1 FAARPDLFCRPV
13 EPAKSVLEAQ
23 NPLFTEQEPLPVFGT
38 PFPMGIDFCL
48 QLTDA
53 RVDFSPQD
61 MDLPGELGE
70 LPPQSFALRASACA
84 GLSCPPQEVIDEFL
98 PWVERA
104 LVAQQKLAVGKV
116 EEGKGAGR
124 ASAGAAS
131 AGLAMPSFAAAP
143 RRSIA
148 VTP

>member
-1 FAARPDLFCRPV
+1 MAFTDRSDVFGSVHEDGVNLVVRHVMRQRPSLFNYATRTFAARPDLFCRPV

-70 LPPQSFALRASACA
+70 LPRCCA
-84 GLSCPPQEVIDEFL
+84 WARCRSGGC
-98 PWVERA
+98 R
-104 LVAQQKLAVGKV
+104 G
-116 EEGKGAGR
+116 GR
-124 ASAGAAS
+124 
-131 AGLAMPSFAAAP
+131 
-143 RRSIA
+143 
-148 VTP
+148 